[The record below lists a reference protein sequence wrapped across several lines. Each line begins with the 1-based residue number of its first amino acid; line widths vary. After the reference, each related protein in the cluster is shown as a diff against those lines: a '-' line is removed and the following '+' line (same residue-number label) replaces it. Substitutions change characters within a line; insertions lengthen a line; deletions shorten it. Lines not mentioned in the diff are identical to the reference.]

1 MGAEGRYDLK
11 LVSTS
16 GSNSMEASADSTG
29 KSKNFG
35 GGGGVLLTGCKSNS
49 TPSLPDYCTDTGAR
63 ASVASTDQ
71 AASADNLAAKVNK
84 KTFCCKI

>member
-16 GSNSMEASADSTG
+16 GSSSMESAADNTG

-35 GGGGVLLTGCKSNS
+35 VLLTSCKSNS

-71 AASADNLAAKVNK
+71 AASADNLAAKVRK
-84 KTFCCKI
+84 QLF